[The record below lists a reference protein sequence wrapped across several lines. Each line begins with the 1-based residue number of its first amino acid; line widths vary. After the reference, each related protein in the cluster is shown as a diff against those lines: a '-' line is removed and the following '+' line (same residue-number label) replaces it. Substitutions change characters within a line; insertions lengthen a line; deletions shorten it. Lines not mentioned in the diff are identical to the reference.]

1 MVVADHY
8 YGYYAYGWPLHSRQT
23 LMVLLQWLWLLWSWL
38 TTMVDHAMVMVDHT
52 MVMVDHTMVMVDHYI
67 HVKHWGINPSS
78 KPQQYGIHAWL
89 SDTKRQSAGR
99 TLPNSLQLEARVCL
113 NHSQY
118 IDKNAKKHC
127 PYLVI
132 SPSWLAASIGGTWGG
147 GEMKQGVKTI
157 ARLLGDIKLVVSC
170 WATRDKW

>member
-38 TTMVDHAMVMVDHT
+38 TTMVDHAMVMVDHV

-78 KPQQYGIHAWL
+78 MEFTHGSLIPNDRAQAEHSLIPCNWKPGFVSTIHNTL
-89 SDTKRQSAGR
+89 TKTQKSIVLTWSYRQAG
-99 TLPNSLQLEARVCL
+99 
-113 NHSQY
+113 
-118 IDKNAKKHC
+118 
-127 PYLVI
+127 
-132 SPSWLAASIGGTWGG
+132 W
-147 GEMKQGVKTI
+147 
-157 ARLLGDIKLVVSC
+157 RLLLGVHG
-170 WATRDKW
+170 AGAKWSRA

>member
-38 TTMVDHAMVMVDHT
+38 TTMVDHYGWPCYGHGWPCYGYGWPYYGYGWPLHSRQT
-52 MVMVDHTMVMVDHYI
+52 LR
-67 HVKHWGINPSS
+67 N